1 MEITGTCGWNL
12 WIDRFEEAGMCNV
25 LIKNFMNVVCFKYK
39 NIHWGDL
46 QFPRLAAI
54 APKIKAVQLY
64 WPSLHRPFEMLLC
77 IMHLILANSCLTGM
91 IFYYIERAIVVKF
104 TTDRSDYE
112 YILKKYKL
120 VQLQVLHTQSV
131 SCTRRALGPQH

>member
-12 WIDRFEEAGMCNV
+12 WIDRFEEAGMCLV
-25 LIKNFMNVVCFKYK
+25 LIKNFMNVVCFTYK

-54 APKIKAVQLY
+54 APKIKPVKLCVAQSSQALWDVIVHHAFNFGQLTHM
-64 WPSLHRPFEMLLC
+64 P
-77 IMHLILANSCLTGM
+77 NSCLTGI
-91 IFYYIERAIVVKF
+91 IFFYIGWAIVFKF
-104 TTDRSDYE
+104 STDKTDYK

-120 VQLQVLHTQSV
+120 AQLQVLHT
-131 SCTRRALGPQH
+131 